1 MAQWPNAK
9 TWSLGQWCGQ
19 SPIVI
24 TDEYCSSIQSLLT
37 VLCFL
42 LLVASSAGAQ
52 LRQTRRVLVIN
63 DLGIVS
69 SPGFSEVDQAIFSAL
84 QNSPYQIE
92 LYHESLQL
100 ILFPDGASQR
110 AFRESLV
117 RKYSERKPDLIIA
130 AGSASLKFIA
140 ESHEPFIRETPV
152 IFCAVVGEIP
162 NQLKSGLH
170 FTGVLGRL
178 QPEETLKAA
187 LHLLPGT
194 KRVVV
199 VGGMGK
205 FDEQWE
211 AVAKHAFQ
219 KYESKLEFLYLTDL
233 TMPVLLERLRHL
245 PSNTIVFHTS
255 VSEDAAA
262 QRFIDSA
269 QSVPL
274 VAAAANAPVF
284 VMDDVDLRAG
294 TVGGVLVN
302 WPDDGRVAGKMAV
315 RILNG
320 ERPEDIPI
328 EMSKNVSMFD
338 WRALKRWDLKESNL
352 PPGSILLNR
361 EPNFWASYKKYVI
374 GTFLVLLAQVLA
386 IFALLWQ
393 RAQRIKTESEL
404 KESEEKFS
412 KAFRRSPLAFTLAR
426 LVDHRFVEVNDT
438 FEKYTGWKRDDVV
451 GRKPSEIEFWVNDSQ
466 ESTFLAQ
473 LRAEG
478 AVRDLEVLF
487 RTKDGYVRTGLV
499 SSEVIELNGTPCALS
514 LIADVTDAKEAEEA
528 RNASEQRLRLA
539 QQVAQIGTF
548 EWNVGTGLNTWTKEL
563 EAMYGL
569 PSDGFGGTQIAFEN
583 LVHPDDRSRIT
594 ELTEKSLKTGQPT
607 QAEWR
612 TVWPDGTVHWISGR
626 WQAFMT
632 EAGELSRVLGVNID
646 ITERKLAEEA
656 LANVSRRL
664 IQAQEQE
671 RTRIGRELH
680 DDINQ
685 RLSMLVVELEQI
697 EANPSEFRSGLAELR
712 KRMREISN
720 DVQALSHELSSSKLE
735 YLGAVRGMK
744 SWCAEFGERQGIQ
757 IEFKSAEVQTSVA
770 SEIGL
775 CLFRV
780 LQEALHNASKHSGVK
795 RMEVQLREDS
805 GSIHLLVSDSGRGF
819 EFETAMQGRG
829 LGLTSMQERVRLV
842 NGIIEFQSEPMGG
855 TTVHVRVPLRSEPTS
870 QRAAG

>member
-1 MAQWPNAK
+1 MAQWPRPK
-9 TWSLGQWCGQ
+9 TWWLGQWCGQ
-19 SPIVI
+19 SRVVKL
-24 TDEYCSSIQSLLT
+24 DECCSSIQSLLT

-42 LLVASSAGAQ
+42 LILASSAGAQ

-69 SPGFSEVDQAIFSAL
+69 SPGFAEVDQAIFSAL

-100 ILFPDGASQR
+100 IFFPDDASQR
-110 AFRESLV
+110 AFRESLI

-170 FTGVLGRL
+170 FTGVLARL

-219 KYESKLEFLYLTDL
+219 KYESKLEFSYLTDL

-255 VSEDAAA
+255 ISEDAAA

-302 WPDDGRVAGKMAV
+302 WPDDGRVAGEMAV
-315 RILNG
+315 RVLNG
-320 ERPEDIPI
+320 ERPDDIPI
-328 EMSKNVSMFD
+328 EMSKNVYMFD

-352 PPGSILLNR
+352 PAGSIFLNR
-361 EPNFWASYKKYVI
+361 EPNFWESYKRYVI
-374 GTFLVLLAQVLA
+374 STFIVLLAQVLA

-393 RAQRIKTESEL
+393 RAQRRKTESKL
-404 KESEEKFS
+404 RESEEKFS

-438 FEKYTGWKRDDVV
+438 FEKYTGWKRDDVL
-451 GRKPSEIEFWVNDSQ
+451 GRTPSEIEFWVNDSQ
-466 ESTFLAQ
+466 ESAFLAQ

-478 AVRDLEVLF
+478 AVRDMEVLF

-499 SSEVIELNGTPCALS
+499 SSEVIEVSGKPCELS
-514 LIADVTDAKEAEEA
+514 LFADVTDAKEADNA
-528 RNASEQRLRLA
+528 RDASEQRLRLA

-548 EWNVGTGLNTWTKEL
+548 EWNVGTGLKTYTKEL
-563 EAMYGL
+563 EAIYGL
-569 PSDGFGGTQIAFEN
+569 PTGGFGEAQTALQN
-583 LVHPDDRSRIT
+583 LVHPDDRPRIT

-612 TVWPDGTVHWISGR
+612 TVWPDGTLHWISGR
-626 WQAFMT
+626 WQAFMND
-632 EAGELSRVLGVNID
+632 AGELSRVLGVNID
-646 ITERKLAEEA
+646 ITERKLSEEG

-685 RLSMLVVELEQI
+685 RLAMLAVELEQL
-697 EANPSEFRSGLAELR
+697 EENPSEVRSRVQELR
-712 KRMREISN
+712 KRTTEISN
-720 DVQALSHELSSSKLE
+720 DVQALSHELHSSKLE
-735 YLGAVRGMK
+735 YLGAVGGMR
-744 SWCAEFGERQGIQ
+744 SWCREFGERQGIQ
-757 IEFKSAEVQTSVA
+757 IDFKSPEVQTSVA
-770 SEIGL
+770 PEIGL

-805 GSIHLLVSDSGRGF
+805 GQIHLLVSDLGRGF
-819 EFETAMQGRG
+819 DFETAMQGRG

-842 NGIIEFQSEPMGG
+842 NGIIEIQSKPMGG
-855 TTVHVRVPLRSEPTS
+855 TTVDVRVPLRSEPTS

>member
-1 MAQWPNAK
+1 M
-9 TWSLGQWCGQ
+9 
-19 SPIVI
+19 
-24 TDEYCSSIQSLLT
+24 QSLLT

-42 LLVASSAGAQ
+42 LLLASSAGAQ

-69 SPGFSEVDQAIFSAL
+69 SPGFAEVDQAIFSVL

-100 ILFPDGASQR
+100 IVFPDDASRR

-117 RKYSERKPDLIIA
+117 SKYSGRKPDLIIA

-152 IFCAVVGEIP
+152 IFCAVIGEIP
-162 NQLKSGLH
+162 NRLKSGLH

-187 LHLLPGT
+187 LHLVPGT
-194 KRVVV
+194 KRVAV

-205 FDEQWE
+205 FDERWE

-219 KYESKLEFLYLTDL
+219 KYESKLEFSYLTDL

-255 VSEDAAA
+255 ISEDAAA

-315 RILNG
+315 RVLNG

-352 PPGSILLNR
+352 PVGSILLNR
-361 EPNFWASYKKYVI
+361 GPNFWESYKRYVI
-374 GTFLVLLAQVLA
+374 SAFLVFLAQGVA

-393 RAQRIKTESEL
+393 RAQRRKTESKL
-404 KESEEKFS
+404 RESEEKFS

-438 FEKYTGWKRDDVV
+438 FENYTGWERDDVL
-451 GRKPSEIEFWVNDSQ
+451 GRTFSEIEFWVNDSQ

-478 AVRDLEVLF
+478 AVRDMEVLF

-499 SSEVIELNGTPCALS
+499 SSEVIDLNGKPCALS
-514 LIADVTDAKEAEEA
+514 LIADVTDAKEADRA
-528 RNASEQRLRLA
+528 RDASEQRLRLA
-539 QQVAQIGTF
+539 QHVAQIGTF
-548 EWNVGTGLNTWTKEL
+548 EWNVGTGLNTCTKEL

-569 PSDGFGGTQIAFEN
+569 PTGGFGEAQTALEN
-583 LVHPDDRSRIT
+583 LVHPNDRSRIT
-594 ELTEKSLKTGQPT
+594 DLVDNSLKTGHPT

-612 TVWPDGTVHWISGR
+612 TVWPDGTIHWISGR
-626 WQAFMT
+626 WQAFMN
-632 EAGELSRVLGVNID
+632 EAGELARVLGVNID

-685 RLSMLVVELEQI
+685 RLSMLAVELEQI

-712 KRMREISN
+712 KQTTEISN
-720 DVQALSHELSSSKLE
+720 DVQALSHELNSSKLE
-735 YLGAVRGMK
+735 YLGAVKGMK

-757 IEFKSAEVQTSVA
+757 IEFKSAEVQSPV
-770 SEIGL
+770 SIGN
-775 CLFRV
+775 R
-780 LQEALHNASKHSGVK
+780 ALPFSRFTGGSAQC
-795 RMEVQLREDS
+795 VQAQRGETDGSTTTGRLRLNS
-805 GSIHLLVSDSGRGF
+805 SPC
-819 EFETAMQGRG
+819 Q
-829 LGLTSMQERVRLV
+829 
-842 NGIIEFQSEPMGG
+842 
-855 TTVHVRVPLRSEPTS
+855 
-870 QRAAG
+870 